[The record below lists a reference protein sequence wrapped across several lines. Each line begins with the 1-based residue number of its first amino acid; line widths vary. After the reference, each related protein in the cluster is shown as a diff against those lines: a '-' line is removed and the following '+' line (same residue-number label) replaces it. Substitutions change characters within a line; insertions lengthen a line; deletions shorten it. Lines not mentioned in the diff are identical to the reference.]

1 MKQVAR
7 SRKQRENGQVEI
19 TKTDDRKKRI
29 KGKSINTTCISS
41 RLKSKNKR
49 FSGKIRMCT

>member
-41 RLKSKNKR
+41 RLKSKNNR